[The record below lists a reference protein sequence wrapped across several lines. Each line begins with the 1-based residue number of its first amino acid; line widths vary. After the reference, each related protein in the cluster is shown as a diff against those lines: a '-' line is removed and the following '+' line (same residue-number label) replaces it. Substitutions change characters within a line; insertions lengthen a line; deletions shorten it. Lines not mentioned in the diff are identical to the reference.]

1 MFDFLFKKKEEE
13 MLPLPFETDI
23 HCHIIP
29 GVDDGSKDMG
39 TSLELIGKMH
49 EWGIRRIIATPH
61 RTDETFENTPDIID
75 PIYSDL
81 KDQLR
86 QNNIQIDLD
95 YSFEYR
101 MDEGFIRLKDAR
113 MLRPLKDNYILVE
126 NSFIQPLWNLDELIF
141 DLKLKGFK
149 PILAHPERY
158 SYYHTNK
165 KSYEHLHDSECLFQV
180 NILSM
185 AGCYGKGIQDL
196 TLWMLEK
203 GYIDFMATD
212 LHHKDHVH
220 AIDQFL
226 RSKLY
231 RKLRP
236 KLQLMNDHI

>member
-29 GVDDGSKDMG
+29 GVDDGSQDFE

-49 EWGIRRIIATPH
+49 EWGIRKVIATPH
-61 RTDETFENTPDIID
+61 RTDETFENTPEIIE
-75 PIYSDL
+75 PIYLEL
-81 KDQLR
+81 KKQL
-86 QNNIQIDLD
+86 QDHGIDLGLN

-101 MDEGFIRLKDAR
+101 MDEGFIRLKDANQ
-113 MLRPLKDNYILVE
+113 LRPLKDKYILVE
-126 NSFIQPLWNLDELIF
+126 NSFIQPLWNLDDLIF
-141 DLKLKGFK
+141 ELKLQGYK

-165 KSYEHLHDSECLFQV
+165 KIYQHLHDSECAFQV

-203 GYIDFMATD
+203 GFIDFMATD
-212 LHHKDHVH
+212 LHHKQHVQ

-236 KLQLMNDHI
+236 KLQLKNDLI